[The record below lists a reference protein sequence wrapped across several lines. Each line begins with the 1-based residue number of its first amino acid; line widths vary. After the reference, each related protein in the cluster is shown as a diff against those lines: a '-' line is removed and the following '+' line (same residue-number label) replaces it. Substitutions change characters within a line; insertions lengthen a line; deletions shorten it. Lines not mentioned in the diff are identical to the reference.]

1 MAEAMTREEARA
13 IAYGDR
19 ELLVEILLQ
28 LSARIEELER
38 QVALL
43 TRDSSNSSQPPS
55 SDGPAAKPRP
65 KPPVKSRERKQGAR
79 FTFLEVQGVEPANNA
94 AERALR
100 PAVQWRKICFAT
112 SQTTVRSLPRDSSR
126 PLAPACSKDEAHS
139 ITCSRPW
146 RLTGKG

>member
-19 ELLVEILLQ
+19 ELIVEILLQ

-65 KPPVKSRERKQGAR
+65 KPPAKSRKRKRGA
-79 FTFLEVQGVEPANNA
+79 QPGH
-94 AERALR
+94 
-100 PAVQWRKICFAT
+100 K
-112 SQTTVRSLPRDSSR
+112 
-126 PLAPACSKDEAHS
+126 
-139 ITCSRPW
+139 
-146 RLTGKG
+146 GKRRN